1 MRTKILLLSAVAA
14 VVLATPAM
22 AKPYHHPHHAKYAVP
37 VVSAVVGTAV
47 GVGIYNG
54 WFGST
59 IGGAALPSTALGA
72 AAGGFIAGV
81 GTAALIHAT
90 FTPCTGFQAVFSPFF
105 PQNAQ
110 GCVNGEYV
118 GHKGYHK
125 RHHAR
130 AR

>member
-1 MRTKILLLSAVAA
+1 MRKLILALSAFV
-14 VVLATPAM
+14 AM
-22 AKPYHHPHHAKYAVP
+22 AITTP
-37 VVSAVVGTAV
+37 VSAHTHLAKKHVAPVAGVVVGTAV

-90 FTPCTGFQAVFSPFF
+90 ITPCTGFQAVFSPFF
-105 PQNAQ
+105 PQNAN
-110 GCVNGEYV
+110 GCVDGKWV
-118 GHKGYHK
+118 GHKGHHK

-130 AR
+130 ARY